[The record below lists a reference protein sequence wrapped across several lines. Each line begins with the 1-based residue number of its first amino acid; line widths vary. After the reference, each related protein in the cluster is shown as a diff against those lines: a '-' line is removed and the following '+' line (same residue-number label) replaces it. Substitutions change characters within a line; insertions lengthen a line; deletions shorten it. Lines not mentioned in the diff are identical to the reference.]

1 MGSISFDG
9 TLPVCS
15 CAYVNICGWKGAL
28 LKSFFC
34 LNVWAGFCMCLSVY
48 WRICQE
54 HLRVTKK
61 GKSQVKTERHQCF
74 FFFFFFYTYPLCL
87 LYICLFSLTTW
98 SHFALADCSLHIIK
112 PHLILQLSSAVNGSF
127 FFLFRVARRN
137 FFFHSYAVLC
147 SQLLWMTVP
156 RLPLFRKGVSRRR
169 LNCSNTSSYHD
180 VFQTDK
186 SHCSK
191 HNMTVAVYQGILYRT
206 FVIQSQWVGG

>member
-74 FFFFFFYTYPLCL
+74 FFFFFF
-87 LYICLFSLTTW
+87 
-98 SHFALADCSLHIIK
+98 LHLSTMPSI
-112 PHLILQLSSAVNGSF
+112 HLS
-127 FFLFRVARRN
+127 FLFDNMITLCTCWLQSAYYQTTPDPTTFQCCKRQL
-137 FFFHSYAVLC
+137 FFPIQSCTKKLFFPQLC
-147 SQLLWMTVP
+147 SSMFTTFMNDSSQ
-156 RLPLFRKGVSRRR
+156 
-169 LNCSNTSSYHD
+169 TSTISQGR
-180 VFQTDK
+180 FQK
-186 SHCSK
+186 E
-191 HNMTVAVYQGILYRT
+191 VEL
-206 FVIQSQWVGG
+206 